1 MRPGTEKALSSVVWV
16 LLGMTA
22 TLLLSACASPE
33 TRSLDVPPSGNPDDL
48 LIVDCL
54 LPGQVRRLGSKVTY
68 LSPRRAIKTPAQHCE
83 IRGGEYVAYDRA
95 DAGSSLKIWLP
106 QAEEGDAQAQTY
118 VGEIFEKG
126 LGVEPDYLLAASWY
140 QRAAAQNHARA
151 QINLGYLY
159 EAGLGVAQDLPEAM
173 NLYRRA
179 SGIEDGTLEYV
190 STVEFA
196 HREQARNNASRLQ
209 ARVEDLSQQLA
220 DSEARY
226 RNTQARARADQEA
239 LESLQKQTEAKREA
253 VRVYYEAANQSPPD
267 SAQALMDIE
276 SISRQLARASEQN
289 ATLDAQL
296 SASRDELRSL
306 RQTMDVS
313 RLQGKPVT
321 ESTVQAVAAAEGRE
335 MALSAAAAEHIA
347 VVTQLEGQKAQ
358 LQARYERSI
367 DTLQSELDLSVT
379 EQTRVAGRLADAELS
394 MASMSEE
401 NQQLRA
407 RLREQNAAVVAREQE
422 QQRLS
427 VKLSALALSA
437 RASDDERRAAEATTR
452 VANAELALARFE
464 QSRLVTRLVEAELD
478 AQQSS
483 QKAARELAIL
493 EKQLAT
499 QSGIVVSR
507 QQQLDSLEQSVT
519 QARAGAQTRPA
530 ESVAQ
535 VVAAGPVIEIIDP
548 PVLITRGPAEI
559 PGRSDGSIGLV
570 GRVSPADNLLAFSI
584 NGQRQSLDTSGVF
597 DFRSTAAVDQL
608 ELLAIDKDGER
619 THVSVSIAQRTQ
631 SLQPVEKA
639 VSRSGRDLASAGI
652 QFGRYHAIIIGNNR
666 YTGMSSLR
674 TAESDARVIDSVLRE
689 RYGFTTDLLI
699 NATKLDMLHALNSA
713 QSTLTEQDNLI
724 IYYAGHGQLDAGGT
738 RGYWLPVDA
747 DINNTE
753 NWISNT
759 VVTNYLDS
767 IPAKQI
773 MVVADSCFSGTLTQ
787 ASIPR
792 TQEVMPDELRTRWLK
807 LMAKRKVRTVLSSGG
822 IKPVY
827 DGTSE
832 HSLFAGAFIDELSR
846 NQGVLEG
853 YRLFSA
859 VQGDVQRSAYALGV
873 DQTPQYAAVKHAGHE
888 VGEFLLVSR

>member
-1 MRPGTEKALSSVVWV
+1 MRPGTKKAVSFVVWV
-16 LLGMTA
+16 LLSMTA

-33 TRSLDVPPSGNPDDL
+33 TRSLDAPPSGNPSDL

-95 DAGSSLKIWLP
+95 DAGTSLKVWLP

-196 HREQARNNASRLQ
+196 HREQARDEATRLQ

-226 RNTQARARADQEA
+226 RNTQLRARADQQA

-276 SISRQLARASEQN
+276 AISRQLARATEQN

-306 RQTMDVS
+306 RQAMDVS
-313 RLQGKPVT
+313 RQQGKLVT

-335 MALSAAAAEHIA
+335 KALSAVAVERIAA
-347 VVTQLEGQKAQ
+347 VTQLEEQKAE

-401 NQQLRA
+401 NQQLRV
-407 RLREQNAAVVAREQE
+407 RLREQNAAVVVREQE

-437 RASDDERRAAEATTR
+437 RASDEERRAAEATTR

-519 QARAGAQTRPA
+519 QARAGVQTTPA

-535 VVAAGPVIEIIDP
+535 VVAAGPAIEIIDP

-559 PGRSDGSIGLV
+559 PSRSDGSIGLV

-584 NGQRQSLDTSGVF
+584 NGQRQSLNASGVF
-597 DFRSTAAVDQL
+597 DFRSTATVGQL
-608 ELLAIDKDGER
+608 ELVAIDNDGER

-631 SLQPVEKA
+631 SLQPAEIA
-639 VSRSGRDLASAGI
+639 GSRSGRDLSSADI

-666 YTGMSSLR
+666 YADMSSLR

-827 DGTSE
+827 DGTSK

-859 VQGDVQRSAYALGV
+859 VQGDVQRSASLMGV